1 MPMYS
6 WATRMAMET
15 QKIEIHR
22 KRCRRENITGHAH
35 FLTFSC
41 FDRRPY
47 LSRDRTRTWL
57 IDAIA
62 SYQNHKRIRTNP
74 MLRDFQ
80 LWELKVRVKD
90 GRRSATLTMRA
101 DSDQG
106 TIIRQRIEYTDF
118 PLDLIKL
125 YVEGDTLLL
134 PTEH

>member
-1 MPMYS
+1 MS
-6 WATRMAMET
+6 KHDLRASDLEQFRGGDTRYMHWTRRLVYTEGVQYMAE
-15 QKIEIHR
+15 K
-22 KRCRRENITGHAH
+22 GGA
-35 FLTFSC
+35 
-41 FDRRPY
+41 Y
-47 LSRDRTRTWL
+47 WL

-80 LWELKVRVKD
+80 LWELKVRVKNEQ
-90 GRRSATLTMRA
+90 RAATLTMRA

-118 PLDLIKL
+118 PLDYIRL

-134 PTEH
+134 PSEH